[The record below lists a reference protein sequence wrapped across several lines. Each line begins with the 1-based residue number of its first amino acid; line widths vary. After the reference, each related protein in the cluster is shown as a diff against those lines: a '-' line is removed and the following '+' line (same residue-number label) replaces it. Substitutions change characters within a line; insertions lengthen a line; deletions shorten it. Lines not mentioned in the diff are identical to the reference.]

1 MSAAIVLHASLPAG
15 LRHARW
21 EHALLQALPYARRLQ
36 LEGHSAPQRQ
46 ASLAGIALALL
57 GAEQIA
63 GRSFAPRDFSFSLD
77 EKPVLRAGPEFSVSH
92 SARYVACCMID
103 GMACGIDIEDLPQEI
118 DRVGTEKLR
127 RWTATEAVLKAA
139 GRGIRSV
146 NDVSLDAEA
155 EFGVV
160 GAGRYELQPLTS
172 ASGWI
177 GHVATRGRVSPSLLA
192 VELDGAELSAALER
206 SFRVASQVD

>member
-21 EHALLQALPYARRLQ
+21 EAALLLALPYARRLQ
-36 LEGHSAPQRQ
+36 LEGRSAPQRQ

-57 GAEQIA
+57 GAERVA
-63 GRSFAPRDFSFSLD
+63 GRSFAPRDFNFPLD
-77 EKPVLRAGPEFSVSH
+77 AKPALRAGPEFSVSH
-92 SARYVACCMID
+92 SACYVACCVID
-103 GMACGIDIEDLPQEI
+103 GMACGIDIEDLPPDI
-118 DRVGTEKLR
+118 DSAGTEKLR

-146 NDVSLDAEA
+146 NDVSLDDAGQ
-155 EFGVV
+155 FGVV
-160 GAGRYELQPLTS
+160 SAGRYELQPITS

-177 GHVATRGRVSPSLLA
+177 GHVATRGRVSPSLLP

-206 SFRVASQVD
+206 SFSVASQVD

>member
-21 EHALLQALPYARRLQ
+21 EPDLLQALPYAHRLQ
-36 LEGHSAPQRQ
+36 LEGRGAPQRH

-57 GAEQIA
+57 GAERVA
-63 GRSFAPRDFSFSLD
+63 GRSIAPRDFRFSVN

-92 SARYVACCMID
+92 SARYVACCVID
-103 GMACGIDIEDLPQEI
+103 GVACGIDIEDLPQDI
-118 DRVGTEKLR
+118 DGAGTEKLR

-146 NDVSLDAEA
+146 NEVSLDAA
-155 EFGVV
+155 GEFGMV
-160 GAGRYELQPLTS
+160 GAGRYELQPITGV
-172 ASGWI
+172 SGWV

-192 VELDGAELSAALER
+192 VDLDGAELSAALER
-206 SFRVASQVD
+206 SFSVASQVD

>member
-21 EHALLQALPYARRLQ
+21 EAALLQALPYARRLQ
-36 LEGHSAPQRQ
+36 LEGRSAPQRQ

-57 GAEQIA
+57 GAEQVA
-63 GRSFAPRDFSFSLD
+63 GRSFAPRDFSFPLD
-77 EKPVLRAGPEFSVSH
+77 EKPVLRAGPDFSVSH
-92 SARYVACCMID
+92 SARYVACCVSD
-103 GMACGIDIEDLPQEI
+103 GMACGIDIEDLPQDI
-118 DRVGTEKLR
+118 DRAGTEKLR
-127 RWTATEAVLKAA
+127 RWTAKEAVLKAA

-146 NDVSLDAEA
+146 NDVSLDAEG

-160 GAGRYELQPLTS
+160 GADRYELQPLTS

-192 VELDGAELSAALER
+192 VALDGSELSAALER
-206 SFRVASQVD
+206 SFSVASQVD